1 MESLLLW
8 HVRYF
13 FFYLY
18 KKENI
23 DKDELTVKNY
33 KLHKGRSRI
42 RENQERIS
50 TSIISD
56 IIMSEGD
63 YKIGNKNLY
72 FQHRLKTKTQLAQK
86 EY

>member
-33 KLHKGRSRI
+33 KLHKGRSPI
-42 RENQERIS
+42 SKNQERIS